1 MKSNT
6 SVLISIAIA
15 MTGFFILEKASF
27 LIAPDVAFGVGAILT
42 GFFMTFVNLRKSGHE
57 QISAKEILSAKTLYV
72 GNLPYRAHETAI
84 RTLFAEY
91 GKVLSV
97 RLMKDKQTGKRRG
110 FGFVEM
116 SEKDAKY
123 AIEQLNEKE
132 FQGRSLQV
140 REANERVPRFEH
152 AA

>member
-6 SVLISIAIA
+6 SVIISTAIA
-15 MTGFFILEKASF
+15 VTGFFILAKSN
-27 LIAPDVAFGVGAILT
+27 LVISSSTAFSVGAILT
-42 GFFMTFVNLRKSGHE
+42 GFFMAFVNLKKSNNGE
-57 QISAKEILSAKTLYV
+57 ISAKEILSAKTLYV

-84 RTLFAEY
+84 RILFAEY

>member
-6 SVLISIAIA
+6 SAIISIVIA
-15 MTGFFILEKASF
+15 MIGFLIFSTTHF
-27 LIAPDVAFGVGAILT
+27 TIAPDFAFSAGAILT
-42 GFFMTFVNLRKSGHE
+42 GFVLTFASLKKSGE
-57 QISAKEILSAKTLYV
+57 EYNSTKEILAAKTIYV
-72 GNLPYRAHETAI
+72 GNLPYHVHETAI
-84 RTLFAEY
+84 RLLFSEY

-116 SEKDAKY
+116 SKKDVKH